1 MDSKEISA
9 MTIEELDLSARTFNC
24 FTGADA
30 YTVQEILDLS
40 KNHERARF
48 IGNQAWEEVGNKL
61 KQMGISLPR
70 DISGDEC
77 NKSAGSENAMLPVP
91 DAMLCEEDD
100 SSQETKWS
108 RTKCLHFERRV
119 LILGQHGFET
129 MTSEQ
134 PFSEVVQQSEVISHI
149 YAKIKAPYNLL
160 LKIFGEEEIISL
172 GEDLRAYEKLASYAL
187 SDALTTLKPREE
199 KALKLR
205 YGIEDNQPRTLE
217 ETAREFNLTRE
228 RIRQIE
234 AKALRKLRHPSRS
247 ERLRPFLEPTIILSE
262 DLYENYISGLKEVV
276 YETVQFQLS
285 SFGSI
290 REIYYPLLRQY
301 YPAACLLRY
310 FESIATYL
318 RPSSE
323 LSPAVLN
330 GITLA
335 ELVLPV
341 HTQEM
346 LYSEGVFTLLDLYA
360 LFARG
365 NMEKTLRDIGLDPA
379 ETNHVIKLCA
389 KAFCRKS
396 ECTFAI
402 QLVGDFIGITIDR
415 LEKLCIKNKHSL
427 VSRYVPFDLL
437 EVLLDLNYRSFE
449 DLYADYKSGVL
460 QQRGSSPRFKALYG
474 DTIHI
479 IKPYIETLLNQQFDL
494 FRITT
499 MNRSDLPKCE
509 LALID
514 EELEAQKTDSW
525 GERFLQQWDYEHLPL
540 SGYYEWFKI
549 ALKDV
554 PHINSDFKKWYD
566 SLIKNQLV
574 GVKTLEAFYYGFNYL
589 ARYDE
594 PVDSF
599 AVEFLKQKKLRAMVL
614 QVFPHQNLCAG
625 CKESN
630 DLSAEKDRV
639 LSLVYKPEREFG
651 PDWQKIMAL
660 TIDELDLGYHIC
672 SILTRSNI
680 SSVVELIQRSRSE
693 LNKLHLGTQ
702 QCDEI
707 EARLQMIGLALKP
720 EIISN
725 QNALDPVVARV
736 LDKRIDKLI
745 YFDNYETRMDLE
757 KNGIITIGDFVHTTR
772 ADLKRIRGLGPAGI
786 KRISKKLYQLGL
798 SLAQDTSLPNPIAE
812 QYKVAEI
819 TRKKLYDEIWKI
831 SVVGVAKKYGI
842 PYNQCLKQIKN
853 TDIPIPPTGYWT
865 KLSFGKQVEK
875 IPLGGSFD
883 EVVALYSHL

>member
-24 FTGADA
+24 FTRADA

-48 IGNQAWEEVGNKL
+48 IGNQAWEEVRNKL

-70 DISGDEC
+70 DISGEEY
-77 NKSAGSENAMLPVP
+77 NKPASSENTMLPVP
-91 DAMLCEEDD
+91 DEMLCEEDD
-100 SSQETKWS
+100 SLQETKWN
-108 RTKCLHFERRV
+108 RTKYLYFERRV
-119 LILGQHGFET
+119 LTLGQQGFET
-129 MTSEQ
+129 MTSVQ
-134 PFSEVVQQSEVISHI
+134 SFSEVVQQSEVISHI

-160 LKIFGEEEIISL
+160 LKIFGEEEIISF

-187 SDALTTLKPREE
+187 SNALTTLKPREE
-199 KALKLR
+199 KILKLR
-205 YGIEDNQPRTLE
+205 YGIDDNQPRTLE
-217 ETAREFNLTRE
+217 ETAQEFNLTRE

-247 ERLRPFLEPTIILSE
+247 KRLRPFLEPTIRLSE
-262 DLYENYISGLKEVV
+262 DLYENYISDLKEVV
-276 YETVQFQLS
+276 YETVHFQLSS

-301 YPAACLLRY
+301 YPVSCLLRY
-310 FESIATYL
+310 FESVATYL

-330 GITLA
+330 SITLA
-335 ELVLPV
+335 ELVLPA

-365 NMEKTLRDIGLDPA
+365 NMEKTLRDVGLDPA

-396 ECTFAI
+396 ECNFAI
-402 QLVGDFIGITIDR
+402 QLIGDFIGTTIDR
-415 LEKLCIKNKHSL
+415 LEKLCIENKHSL

-460 QQRGSSPRFKALYG
+460 EQRGSSPRFKALYG
-474 DTIHI
+474 DTIYI
-479 IKPYIETLLNQQFDL
+479 IKPYIEVLLSQRFDL

-499 MNRSDLPKCE
+499 ISRSELPKCE
-509 LALID
+509 LVFID

-566 SLIKNQLV
+566 SLIKNQFV

-599 AVEFLKQKKLRAMVL
+599 TAEFLKQKKLRAMVL
-614 QVFPHQNLCAG
+614 QVFPHQNLCTG

-639 LSLVYKPEREFG
+639 LSLVYKPEREFDRG
-651 PDWQKIMAL
+651 WQKIMEL
-660 TIDELDLGYHIC
+660 TIDDLDLGYDVC

-680 SSVVELIQRSRSE
+680 SSVGELIQRSRSE
-693 LNKLHLGTQ
+693 LNKLHLGPQ

-707 EARLQMIGLALKP
+707 ESQLQMIGLALKP
-720 EIISN
+720 ENRSN

-757 KNGIITIGDFVHTTR
+757 KNGIITIGDLVHATR

-798 SLAQDTSLPNPIAE
+798 SLEQDTSLPSPIAE
-812 QYKVAEI
+812 KYKVAEI
-819 TRKKLYDEIWKI
+819 TRKQLYDEI
-831 SVVGVAKKYGI
+831 
-842 PYNQCLKQIKN
+842 
-853 TDIPIPPTGYWT
+853 
-865 KLSFGKQVEK
+865 
-875 IPLGGSFD
+875 
-883 EVVALYSHL
+883 